1 MIVRD
6 NKFESDGG
14 QHSLQMEQVIMVKQL
29 YYAIK
34 KAVKANTGEFDIKT
48 DDYSNQKAKLWTFS
62 NNIINQVTFEVVQR
76 AGQVYLDIS
85 IGEDGQAREGKQ
97 VIYYLQDLVLD
108 NLQ

>member
-48 DDYSNQKAKLWTFS
+48 DDLVIKKLNYGHFR
-62 NNIINQVTFEVVQR
+62 II
-76 AGQVYLDIS
+76 
-85 IGEDGQAREGKQ
+85 
-97 VIYYLQDLVLD
+97 
-108 NLQ
+108 